1 MAIEY
6 PQPCQDI
13 NLVSAAMPLLFL
25 QQLQIDKPL
34 TLSDGNAIRK
44 ESTLPN
50 GNSPSAC
57 IGNSNQRQAGK
68 TSFFCIKSR
77 SNHPCGASEHY
88 LVGANAFYHCR
99 ILLYSSARFNICP
112 CHDNSIV
119 CYSDIVTNS
128 KKTIAYEAAFTDYHA
143 RRHPVYRM
151 VIWSLS

>member
-68 TSFFCIKSR
+68 TSFFLHQIAFKSPLRGFRALSSR
-77 SNHPCGASEHY
+77 SQ
-88 LVGANAFYHCR
+88 R
-99 ILLYSSARFNICP
+99 LL
-112 CHDNSIV
+112 
-119 CYSDIVTNS
+119 
-128 KKTIAYEAAFTDYHA
+128 
-143 RRHPVYRM
+143 
-151 VIWSLS
+151 SLQDFALQQRPF